1 MAWPHAFWLP
11 RPAPTCAIGLSF
23 KLAALKGSD
32 MSRLSLAR
40 VVCLS
45 LAPQLLWACQGAGGG
60 SGPVQLKTDD
70 DKTFYALGLVVGRN
84 LNNFNLTPAEIE
96 LVKAGLSDQLSKKTP
111 QVEIDVYGPKI
122 QALAQA
128 RMGSNPGGPP
138 GGQTPPGQPG
148 QPAAAAQPNPQA
160 AAQMAQAAADQKK
173 KSADF
178 EAIAEKEA
186 GAVKTPSGLIFKTIS
201 PGKGDSPKASDK
213 VKVNYEGKL
222 VDGTVFDSSYKRG
235 QPIDFPLN
243 QVIPCW
249 TEGVQKMKV
258 GEKAQL
264 VCPATIAYGERGR
277 PPVIP
282 GGATLVFQV
291 ELLEI
296 ESGAM
301 APTGAAPAGGA
312 KTIQIKK

>member
-1 MAWPHAFWLP
+1 MARH
-11 RPAPTCAIGLSF
+11 
-23 KLAALKGSD
+23 
-32 MSRLSLAR
+32 SLAR
-40 VVCLS
+40 IVCLS
-45 LAPQLLWACQGAGGG
+45 LAPQLLWACQGSGGT
-60 SGPVQLKTDD
+60 SGPVQLKTED
-70 DKTFYALGLVVGRN
+70 DKTLYALGLVVGRN
-84 LNNFNLTPAEIE
+84 LNNFNLTPAEID

-111 QVEIDVYGPKI
+111 LVEIDVYGPKI

-128 RMGSNPGGPP
+128 RMGANPNAPAGA
-138 GGQTPPGQPG
+138 QPPGQPG
-148 QPAAAAQPNPQA
+148 MAQANPAMA
-160 AAQMAQAAADQKK
+160 AQAAADQKK
-173 KSADF
+173 KSAEF
-178 EAIAEKEA
+178 EATAEKEP
-186 GAVKTPSGLIFKTIS
+186 GAVKLPSGLIFKTIS
-201 PGKGDSPKASDK
+201 PGKGGDSPKASDK

-235 QPIDFPLN
+235 QPIDFPLG

-264 VCPATIAYGERGR
+264 VCPANIAYGERGR

-296 ESGAM
+296 EG
-301 APTGAAPAGGA
+301 GAAAAAPPA
-312 KTIQIKK
+312 KPIQIKQ

>member
-1 MAWPHAFWLP
+1 
-11 RPAPTCAIGLSF
+11 
-23 KLAALKGSD
+23 

-60 SGPVQLKTDD
+60 SAPVQLKTDD
-70 DKTFYALGLVVGRN
+70 DKTLYALGLVVGRN
-84 LNNFNLTPAEIE
+84 LNNFNLSPAEIDI
-96 LVKAGLSDQLSKKTP
+96 VKAGLADQLSKKTP
-111 QVEIDVYGPKI
+111 LVEIDVYGPKI

-128 RMGSNPGGPP
+128 RMGANPSGQP
-138 GGQTPPGQPG
+138 GGQPG
-148 QPAAAAQPNPQA
+148 QPSMQAPPNPQA
-160 AAQMAQAAADQKK
+160 AAQMAAAAADQKK
-173 KSADF
+173 KSAEF
-178 EAIAEKEA
+178 EATAEKEA
-186 GAVKTPSGLIFKTIS
+186 GATKTASGLIFKSIT
-201 PGKGDSPKASDK
+201 PGKGESPKATDK

-296 ESGAM
+296 E
-301 APTGAAPAGGA
+301 
-312 KTIQIKK
+312 K

>member
-1 MAWPHAFWLP
+1 MA
-11 RPAPTCAIGLSF
+11 
-23 KLAALKGSD
+23 
-32 MSRLSLAR
+32 RLSLAR
-40 VVCLS
+40 IVCLS
-45 LAPQLLWACQGAGGG
+45 LATQLLWACQGSGGS
-60 SGPVQLKTDD
+60 SGPVQLKTED
-70 DKTFYALGLVVGRN
+70 DKTLYALGLVVGRN
-84 LNNFNLTPAEIE
+84 LNNFNLTPAEID

-111 QVEIDVYGPKI
+111 LVEIDVYGPKI

-128 RMGSNPGGPP
+128 RMGAN
-138 GGQTPPGQPG
+138 GQAGQPPPGQPG
-148 QPAAAAQPNPQA
+148 MAQANPAMA
-160 AAQMAQAAADQKK
+160 AQAAAEQKK
-173 KSADF
+173 KSAEF
-178 EAIAEKEA
+178 EATAEKEP
-186 GAVKTPSGLIFKTIS
+186 GATKLPSGLIFKTIS

-264 VCPATIAYGERGR
+264 VCPANIAYGERGR

-296 ESGAM
+296 EGGAGG
-301 APTGAAPAGGA
+301 GAAAAAPPA
-312 KTIQIKK
+312 KPIQIKQ

>member
-1 MAWPHAFWLP
+1 
-11 RPAPTCAIGLSF
+11 
-23 KLAALKGSD
+23 
-32 MSRLSLAR
+32 
-40 VVCLS
+40 
-45 LAPQLLWACQGAGGG
+45 
-60 SGPVQLKTDD
+60 VQLKNDD
-70 DKTFYALGLVVGRN
+70 DKTLYALGLVVGRN
-84 LNNFNLTPAEIE
+84 LGNFNLTPGEIDI
-96 LVKAGLSDQLSKKTP
+96 VKAGLSDQLAKKTP
-111 QVEIDVYGPKI
+111 LVEIEVYGPKI

-128 RMGSNPGGPP
+128 RMGAGGVPP
-138 GGQTPPGQPG
+138 GGQPGAQAMGQP
-148 QPAAAAQPNPQA
+148 PAAPNPQL
-160 AAQMAQAAADQKK
+160 AAQMAAAAADQKK

-178 EAIAEKEA
+178 EATAAKEA
-186 GAVKTPSGLIFKTIS
+186 GAVKTSSGLIFKSLS
-201 PGKGDSPKASDK
+201 PGNGDSPKASDK

-264 VCPATIAYGERGR
+264 VCPANIAYGDRGR

-291 ELLEI
+291 ELLQI
-296 ESGAM
+296 E
-301 APTGAAPAGGA
+301 
-312 KTIQIKK
+312 K

>member
-1 MAWPHAFWLP
+1 MARH
-11 RPAPTCAIGLSF
+11 
-23 KLAALKGSD
+23 
-32 MSRLSLAR
+32 SLAR
-40 VVCLS
+40 IVCLT
-45 LAPQLLWACQGAGGG
+45 LAPQLLWACQGSGGG
-60 SGPVQLKTDD
+60 AGPVQLKTED

-84 LNNFNLTPAEIE
+84 LNNFNLSPAEIE
-96 LVKAGLSDQLSKKTP
+96 IVKAGLSDQLSKKTP
-111 QVEIDVYGPKI
+111 LVEIDVYGPKI
-122 QALAQA
+122 QALAQS
-128 RMGSNPGGPP
+128 RMGSNPAG
-138 GGQTPPGQPG
+138 GQPG
-148 QPAAAAQPNPQA
+148 TPPPGPGGAQANPQA

-173 KSADF
+173 KSAEF
-178 EAIAEKEA
+178 EATAEKEA
-186 GAVKTPSGLIFKTIS
+186 GAVKTPSGLIFKSIS
-201 PGKGDSPKASDK
+201 PGKGESPKASDK

-264 VCPATIAYGERGR
+264 VCPSNIAYGERGR

-296 ESGAM
+296 E
-301 APTGAAPAGGA
+301 
-312 KTIQIKK
+312 K